1 MSSKDLIS
9 KQLLKRL
16 LVDFGVQLFKLDIV
30 DADLLSNEQP
40 RVEGKRADL
49 VARVRNTQGASY
61 ILHVEVQNDNRT
73 DVPLRM
79 LRYYSDLALEHAGE
93 EIKQYLL
100 YIGKAALTMPDH
112 VQTSEWRYCY
122 KILDMRS
129 QDSDDFLHSNNPD
142 ALVLAILCDPKG
154 REPGALVAHIVNEL
168 RRLHGPKLDSLRDS
182 LAMLDILASNRDLQ
196 NMVKESYDMLIEVE
210 KLGSYQLG
218 MEKGL
223 VQGIEQGLVQ
233 GMEQGLVQGIEQGMV
248 QGIEQGMV
256 QGMEQGSE
264 RSQQEIVLNLL
275 SRLSPEQAAEFSGVA
290 LDKVNAIA
298 ASKKAPGKRQ

>member
-1 MSSKDLIS
+1 MRSNYSESPKVVVFAKMSSKDLIS

-79 LRYYSDLALEHAGE
+79 LRYYSDLALEHVGE

-122 KILDMRS
+122 KVLDMRS

-196 NMVKESYDMLIEVE
+196 NLVKESYDMLIEVE

-218 MEKGL
+218 VEKGL
-223 VQGIEQGLVQ
+223 VQGLEQGLEQGLVQ
-233 GMEQGLVQGIEQGMV
+233 GL
-248 QGIEQGMV
+248 
-256 QGMEQGSE
+256 EQGSE

-275 SRLSPEQAAEFSGVA
+275 SRLSPEQAAEFSGVP

-298 ASKKAPGKRQ
+298 TSRKAL

>member
-1 MSSKDLIS
+1 
-9 KQLLKRL
+9 
-16 LVDFGVQLFKLDIV
+16 
-30 DADLLSNEQP
+30 
-40 RVEGKRADL
+40 
-49 VARVRNTQGASY
+49 
-61 ILHVEVQNDNRT
+61 
-73 DVPLRM
+73 
-79 LRYYSDLALEHAGE
+79 
-93 EIKQYLL
+93 
-100 YIGKAALTMPDH
+100 MPDH

-122 KILDMRS
+122 KLLDMRS

-196 NMVKESYDMLIEVE
+196 NLVKESYDMLIEVE

-218 MEKGL
+218 VEKGL
-223 VQGIEQGLVQ
+223 VQGIEQGL
-233 GMEQGLVQGIEQGMV
+233 
-248 QGIEQGMV
+248 V

-275 SRLSPEQAAEFSGVA
+275 LRLSPEQAAEFSGVA

-298 ASKKAPGKRQ
+298 ASRKVP